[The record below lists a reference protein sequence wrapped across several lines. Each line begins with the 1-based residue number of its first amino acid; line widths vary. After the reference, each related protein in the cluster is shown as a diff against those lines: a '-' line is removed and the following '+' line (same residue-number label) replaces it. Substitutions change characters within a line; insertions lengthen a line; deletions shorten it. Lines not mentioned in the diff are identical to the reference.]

1 MLKPGVVSQ
10 YLTDFKMSSDG
21 ENFMF
26 LTLDMANKG
35 VEALNKCVD
44 EAKEVYS
51 AHLNQNN
58 IADPSA
64 LKELSNLIHLEL

>member
-1 MLKPGVVSQ
+1 VSTF
-10 YLTDFKMSSDG
+10 LTDFKMSTDG

-26 LTLDMANKG
+26 LTLDMSNKG
-35 VEALNKCVD
+35 VEALNKCID
-44 EAKEVYS
+44 EAKEVYN

-64 LKELSNLIHLEL
+64 LKELSNLVHLEL

>member
-1 MLKPGVVSQ
+1 MAQEPPVEKLVLKPGVVSAF
-10 YLTDFKMSSDG
+10 LTDFKMSTDG

-35 VEALNKCVD
+35 VEALNKCME

-51 AHLNQNN
+51 AHL
-58 IADPSA
+58 
-64 LKELSNLIHLEL
+64 